1 MCVYVYVCACQR
13 KKERKRERK
22 SEWVSEFKTNLT
34 NAGDCSRKNANK
46 QRPISRRRVDETHLH
61 KRHRRQVEATHWHT
75 LTHGTG
81 AHAHQHTQPIN
92 KWIKKKKSKKKCKRE
107 RERER
112 ERRMDKKR
120 ETEREREEREGE
132 EVVVN
137 TVGAKVLIAM
147 NTSTPW
153 APQLKAATSR

>member
-1 MCVYVYVCACQR
+1 
-13 KKERKRERK
+13 
-22 SEWVSEFKTNLT
+22 
-34 NAGDCSRKNANK
+34 
-46 QRPISRRRVDETHLH
+46 
-61 KRHRRQVEATHWHT
+61 
-75 LTHGTG
+75 
-81 AHAHQHTQPIN
+81 
-92 KWIKKKKSKKKCKRE
+92 
-107 RERER
+107 
-112 ERRMDKKR
+112 MDKKR